1 MKKYIVFLGFFISQ
15 ITLSQ
20 SVTSNLDKAVKT
32 LLASSPMYSGSL
44 SFYVAEENGK
54 LVYEYQSQKGLST
67 ASTMKIFTA
76 AAALET
82 LGENY
87 AYTTKVAFDNNLYI
101 SSNGDPSLGST
112 RFEGKKPED
121 FLSQIISA
129 LKAKNISKI
138 KGDIIIDDTC
148 FDFQKTPGGWPY
160 NDMGNYYGAGVW
172 GVNWR
177 ENQFDINT
185 FGNEFKSFSIN
196 TDDLKI
202 VNAVKTEGTSDKS
215 IIYTSPYSDLVYV
228 NGTLPEKEMKISGAT
243 PNPPKQLAFEL
254 VEELKKQKIDFRGK
268 IVINSE
274 RIINGDNPLLFPL
287 NKVILEYK
295 SPTLDQLVSWFLKK
309 SINLYGETFVKTMA
323 KEKTENPTF
332 DSGIKYLKKF
342 WKEKGIDERMINFVD
357 GSGLSP
363 QNYASAKAEVQALL
377 WAKKQPWFTAYYDGF
392 PIMANAMKMKSGSIK
407 DSRAFAGYHTS
418 KAGKN
423 YVFAIIMNNYQAN
436 DLSDALYKV
445 LNVLK

>member
-1 MKKYIVFLGFFISQ
+1 
-15 ITLSQ
+15 
-20 SVTSNLDKAVKT
+20 
-32 LLASSPMYSGSL
+32 
-44 SFYVAEENGK
+44 
-54 LVYEYQSQKGLST
+54 
-67 ASTMKIFTA
+67 
-76 AAALET
+76 
-82 LGENY
+82 
-87 AYTTKVAFDNNLYI
+87 
-101 SSNGDPSLGST
+101 
-112 RFEGKKPED
+112 
-121 FLSQIISA
+121 
-129 LKAKNISKI
+129 
-138 KGDIIIDDTC
+138 
-148 FDFQKTPGGWPY
+148 
-160 NDMGNYYGAGVW
+160 MGNYYGAGVW

-177 ENQFDINT
+177 ENQFEINT

-323 KEKTENPTF
+323 KEKTEKPTF

-363 QNYASAKAEVQALL
+363 QNYASAKAEIQALL

-392 PIMANAMKMKSGSIK
+392 PVMANAMKMKSGSIK

-418 KAGKN
+418 KTGKN